1 MILIMH
7 DKYIIKIYVLICCI
21 YSCCHFSSTMNPPY
35 QLAHWFLTIHKHHLA
50 IRCFDMLHLF
60 LLSFFNLTYTS
71 SPVQHTGSICGR
83 PRRMTTS
90 GCTHMHALCGSTPE
104 TVMQEEQNGWKRETK
119 GRLARFA
126 CTKPKE
132 GLPGLQHHARGTL
145 LMSLQL
151 ASTAAAADCMQTFVA
166 GCLPFIKASHTSAA
180 GRCPFPK

>member
-60 LLSFFNLTYTS
+60 LLPFFNLTYTS

-104 TVMQEEQNGWKRETK
+104 TVTQEEQMVERE
-119 GRLARFA
+119 R
-126 CTKPKE
+126 PKE
-132 GLPGLQHHARGTL
+132 GLPSSRARN
-145 LMSLQL
+145 QRK
-151 ASTAAAADCMQTFVA
+151 ACPAYSTMHVE
-166 GCLPFIKASHTSAA
+166 
-180 GRCPFPK
+180 RC